1 MQYLRGQ
8 RYVDDLICHRQDA
21 DKSGAYE
28 ETCHHLTDA
37 IFSTR
42 AIIDDAANLKE
53 RVTYDAYGNAR
64 HHRRAELLRCVSHYG
79 YYLEKTSFRFTL
91 SCGQSLR

>member
-28 ETCHHLTDA
+28 ETRYHLPDA
-37 IFSTR
+37 IFFTR

-64 HHRRAELLRCVSHYG
+64 HHRRAELLRCGTHCS
-79 YYLEKTSFRFTL
+79 YYVEKTSFRFTL
-91 SCGQSLR
+91 